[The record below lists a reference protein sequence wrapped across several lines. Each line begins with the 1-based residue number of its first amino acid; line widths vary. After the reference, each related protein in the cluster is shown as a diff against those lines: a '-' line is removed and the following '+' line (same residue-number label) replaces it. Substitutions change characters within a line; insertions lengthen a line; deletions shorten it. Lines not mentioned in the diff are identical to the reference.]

1 MPDPVI
7 VNKVAPRDDGGSGPI
22 ATIERLIN
30 TLFSRVHALELRAPR
45 DGKDGEPGR
54 DGKDV
59 DPSLIRQM
67 VTDEVAK
74 ALAEQPKRKRVTTV
88 TRWDEKGR
96 IAAFEQEDI

>member
-30 TLFSRVHALELRAPR
+30 TLFSRVHALELRTPR
-45 DGKDGEPGR
+45 DGRDGLDGR

-59 DPSLIRQM
+59 NPETVRQM
-67 VTDEVAK
+67 VTEEVAK

-88 TRWDEKGR
+88 TRHDDKGR
-96 IAAFEQEDI
+96 IISFEQEDV